1 MTYQTRLKLRRVVSV
16 AFAITWCGVYPA
28 SYLAI
33 WFFNLSVGDAL
44 AVLAAS
50 SALGLV
56 AGLLN
61 DHL

>member
-1 MTYQTRLKLRRVVSV
+1 MRKTIQKIIPVV
-16 AFAITWCGVYPA
+16 FAIAWCVVYPA

-50 SALGLV
+50 SGFTAV
-56 AGLLN
+56 SGLLN
-61 DHL
+61 DHY

>member
-1 MTYQTRLKLRRVVSV
+1 MVSV